1 MNNNIH
7 ASILTIF
14 IVTMLLVFYTML
26 NSIRRNFY
34 LATNLYSE
42 CKNITL
48 SLKDKQPT
56 DLKEFQKNVFV
67 YIFSKEGDLIF
78 VDTLEHDYFEK
89 GKEPEPEE
97 KALFHKMS
105 ERDTLFTHHVMN
117 DYLHIIAVAKKCTE
131 KYCVICFSKI

>member
-14 IVTMLLVFYTML
+14 IVTMLLLFYSML
-26 NSIRRNFY
+26 NSVRKNFNR
-34 LATNLYSE
+34 AGNLYSD
-42 CKNITL
+42 CKNITVL
-48 SLKDKQPT
+48 LKDKTPT
-56 DLKEFQKNVFV
+56 ELSEFPKNVFV

-78 VDTLEHDYFEK
+78 VDTLENDYYEK

-97 KALFHKMS
+97 KTLFSKMN

-117 DYLHIIAVAKKCTE
+117 DYLHIIAVAKKSTD